1 MKIPNNARVGTVES
15 CALRLKKSDG
25 ALVHEFTLTG
35 SSEMLTI
42 SRFPEERTVQVG
54 DSVIVH
60 LHPQYPTHVQQL
72 IVDVP
77 ARLTQSGQSQ

>member
-1 MKIPNNARVGTVES
+1 MGTVES

-60 LHPQYPTHVQQL
+60 MHPEFPTHVSSM
-72 IVDVP
+72 ITDVP
-77 ARLTQSGQSQ
+77 TRITKSDQSQ